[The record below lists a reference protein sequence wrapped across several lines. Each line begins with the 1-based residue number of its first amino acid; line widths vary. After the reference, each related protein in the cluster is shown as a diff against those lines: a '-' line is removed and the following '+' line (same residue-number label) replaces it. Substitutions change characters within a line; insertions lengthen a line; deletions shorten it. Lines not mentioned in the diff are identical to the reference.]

1 MDAGVSSQTAG
12 VAHSLEADF
21 QAIVTPEHVRAAN
34 PSDAIAGVQ
43 PQIIVGPGSEAEL
56 ARALKLANEA
66 RLAVIPRGGG
76 TKLDWG
82 NVPTRADVVIST
94 ARLDKIVE
102 HAWADMTVTVEAGCT
117 LAKLQ
122 AALAERGQRLAFDS
136 LWPDR
141 ATVGGVL
148 AANDSGALRLRF
160 GSLRDLVIGATLALA
175 DGTVAH
181 SGGKVVKNVA
191 GYDLQKLTTGAL
203 GTLGVIT
210 RAIFRLHPLP
220 HHSQTFTISVRDAR
234 EAQGILLAIQESKLA
249 HSALQARLS
258 FGAPPRL
265 DILLEGTEAG
275 VNAQKKDLLKVVA
288 PFTALEGAAEL
299 WKARQE
305 LYSSFDANSNRCA
318 VAKLSL
324 LPSALVAITEAITRI
339 AEAQK
344 LECDLVVQAIGVA
357 SLCLMGTASALPAAL
372 RTLREQL
379 ETNGGSFI
387 VHRRPAEMASLDA
400 WGEAGEAVSLMRAGG
415 LRLDPHAPRTPR
427 RVVVRVCCR

>member
-66 RLAVIPRGGG
+66 RLAVIPRGSG

-82 NVPTRADVVIST
+82 NPPARADVVIST

-102 HAWADMTVTVEAGCT
+102 HAWADMTVAVDAGCT

-122 AALAERGQRLAFDS
+122 AALAQHGQRLAVDA
-136 LWPDR
+136 LWPER
-141 ATVGGVL
+141 ATVGGIL
-148 AANDSGALRLRF
+148 STNDSGALRLRF

-249 HSALQARLS
+249 HSAFQARFS

-275 VNAQKKDLLKVVA
+275 VNAQKEDLLKIVT

-299 WKARQE
+299 WNARQE
-305 LYSSFDANSNRCA
+305 LYSSFAANPHRCA
-318 VAKLSL
+318 VSKLSL
-324 LPSALVAITEAITRI
+324 LPSALVATTEAITRI

-344 LECDLVVQAIGVA
+344 LEWDMVVQAIGVA
-357 SLCLMGTASALPAAL
+357 SLCLMGTASALPVAL
-372 RTLREQL
+372 RTLRDQL
-379 ETNGGSFI
+379 ETNGGSF
-387 VHRRPAEMASLDA
+387 VVQRRPAGMEPFDA
-400 WGEAGEAVSLMRAGG
+400 WGDAGDAVSLMRAVKLRFDPNATLNPGRFVGG
-415 LRLDPHAPRTPR
+415 I
-427 RVVVRVCCR
+427 